1 MLHLISA
8 AERIILKER
17 KSDERKRLERGKA
30 MSTMSPI
37 KDKRE
42 LDAMKKY
49 FLRKNEIR
57 NYALFCVGIN
67 TALRISDL
75 LKLRWG
81 DVYDFKS
88 HSFKKHL
95 QIREQKTRKRNEV
108 FLNKEAVKALKKLF
122 SHLSRGKMHIKE
134 NSFIF
139 VGRENTGKP
148 MSRSQAYRI
157 INGAARVLKIAGNIG
172 CHSLRKTFG
181 YFAARRGISSVLI
194 MNIFNH
200 SSFPI
205 TRRYLG
211 IEQDERDEV
220 FMQIA
225 L

>member
-1 MLHLISA
+1 
-8 AERIILKER
+8 
-17 KSDERKRLERGKA
+17 

-37 KDKRE
+37 KDKRGLE
-42 LDAMKKY
+42 AMKKY

-57 NYALFCVGIN
+57 NYTLFCVGIN
-67 TALRISDL
+67 TALRISDI
-75 LKLRWG
+75 LKLRWK
-81 DVYDFKS
+81 DVYDFKN
-88 HSFKKHL
+88 HSFRQHL
-95 QIREQKTRKRNEV
+95 QVREQKTKKRNEI

-122 SHLSRGKMHIKE
+122 AYLSRSNVPIKE

-139 VGRENTGKP
+139 VGREKTGKP
-148 MSRSQAYRI
+148 LSRSQAYRI
-157 INGAARVLKIAGNIG
+157 INGAAKALKIAGNIG

-181 YFAARRGISSVLI
+181 YFAARRGIPAVLI

-220 FMQIA
+220 FMKIA